1 MIRIVV
7 KRKLLLPILL
17 IFTFSLYGQ
26 ETVRIA
32 SYNVKQF
39 PSASE
44 SNLKIVL
51 NQIKPTILMVTELDG
66 TTPVQRFLSNV
77 LTPKYKASTEVTI
90 KWGTGNECAVF
101 YIDSLITY
109 LGSNMISAVPRPFA
123 EFKFVHKITKDTLI
137 VFGAHL
143 KAYPEETASRLTAVN
158 VLRNRTSQFKLTA
171 NYMVV
176 GDFNIFTSTEP
187 AFQKLLDQSSNGYF
201 IDMLNVTGSW
211 NKNSQLAQYC
221 TWSTSGGI
229 NTRFDMIL
237 ISKAVN
243 EKGGVDYVPDS
254 FKIFGNDNKHYN
266 SSVNVAPNDWFLND
280 PSIGT
285 ALKNASDHLPVYA
298 DFTFGVPTSV
308 STTEN
313 LPTTFELKQ
322 NYPNPFNPETVISY
336 KLSASSNVQLKVY
349 DLLGREIATLV
360 NEFKQAGTYNSQFS
374 TLPTGRQVRNFQLP
388 SGVYFYQ
395 LKADNFIQTKKMI
408 LLK

>member
-7 KRKLLLPILL
+7 KKKLLLSFLL
-17 IFTFSLYGQ
+17 TITFTLYGQ

-39 PSASE
+39 PSSSE

-51 NQIKPTILMVTELDG
+51 NQIKPTILMATELDG
-66 TTPVQRFLSNV
+66 ATPVQRFLNNV
-77 LTPKYKASTEVTI
+77 LSPKYKASTEVTI

-101 YIDSLITY
+101 YIDSLLTY
-109 LGSNMISAVPRPFA
+109 LGSTMISAIPRPFA

-158 VLRNRTSQFKLTA
+158 VLRNRTIQLKETA
-171 NYMVV
+171 NYIVV
-176 GDFNIFTSTEP
+176 GDFNIFTSSEP
-187 AFQKLLDQSSNGYF
+187 AFQKLLDQSTPGYF
-201 IDMLNVTGSW
+201 FDMLNVIGNW
-211 NKNSQLAQYC
+211 NKNSQLGQYC

-243 EKGGVDYVPDS
+243 EKGGVDYVQDS

-266 SSVNVAPNDWFLND
+266 SSVNVQPNDWFLND

-298 DFTFGVPTSV
+298 DFTFGVPTNV
-308 STTEN
+308 STTTI
-313 LPTTFELKQ
+313 LPSTFELFQ

-336 KLSASSNVQLKVY
+336 QLSTDSNVQLKIY
-349 DLLGREIATLV
+349 DVLGKEIATLV
-360 NEFKQAGTYNSQFS
+360 NEFKPAGRYNSQFS
-374 TLPTGRQVRNFQLP
+374 IINYQLP

-395 LKADNFIQTKKMI
+395 LKADNFIQTKKMV